1 MVPMRMQIVPLMTGH
16 LRRPVQVT
24 AKPTRVP
31 VKEDATVGMMRRRP
45 DEVALVRRTAW
56 KYRGLGV
63 VSREGDVYRGFLHVE
78 QDRVGKKRCDDVGE
92 DEVCSG
98 GVADKVERHDGL
110 VNP

>member
-1 MVPMRMQIVPLMTGH
+1 MVPLMTGH

-56 KYRGLGV
+56 KYRGLGD
-63 VSREGDVYRGFLHVE
+63 VSRDSEVYRGSSHVE
-78 QDRVGKKRCDDVGE
+78 QDRIGKQRCNDVGE
-92 DEVCSG
+92 DEVCSRG
-98 GVADKVERHDGL
+98 MADEVERHDGL